1 MQKSRLEKGVWLRKL
16 ATDPTFA
23 IEDGNVLEQELAIH
37 AERVFED

>member
-1 MQKSRLEKGVWLRKL
+1 MPMSRLEKGAWLRKL

-37 AERVFED
+37 TERVLED